1 MDYTYY
7 RVGQVVYEVNFH
19 LCKKSDS
26 MTVMKFSQAR
36 SDFDSSNLCKN
47 CENLWSYLNRESV
60 FCWLFR
66 YKSFSNMNFRSTCFI
81 RMGIKG

>member
-1 MDYTYY
+1 
-7 RVGQVVYEVNFH
+7 
-19 LCKKSDS
+19 

-60 FCWLFR
+60 FCSICR
-66 YKSFSNMNFRSTCFI
+66 YKSFSNMAFRPICFI
-81 RMGIKG
+81 RMGIKGGLHTTKGPYRLHPVLFRWE

>member
-1 MDYTYY
+1 
-7 RVGQVVYEVNFH
+7 
-19 LCKKSDS
+19 

-47 CENLWSYLNRESV
+47 CENLWSFLNRESV
-60 FCWLFR
+60 FCWFFR
-66 YKSFSNMNFRSTCFI
+66 HKSFSSLDFRPMGFI